1 VIIDLERFVVEERPY
16 WSELESLLN
25 KLASDPAFRMDLDRA
40 RRLHYLY
47 QRASADLAKVMTF
60 SAEPEMHRY
69 LEGLVGRAY
78 GEVHQ
83 VRTRADRFTPMKW
96 VFRDFPQA
104 FRRRARAFYLSVAIT
119 LAGCLFGGMGVTL
132 DPDAKAILLPY
143 EHLLGDPSERVALEE
158 KEQARNISIPGRKA
172 RRDPLAGQKAQGTSF
187 YFTHNTKVAVTT
199 FALGITWGIGPILIL
214 FANGVLL
221 GAVVLDYIV
230 AGETVFLMGWLM
242 PHGVIEI
249 PAILIAG
256 QAGLVLGY
264 ALIGWGSRAA
274 LSQRLRAIT
283 PDLVILVFG
292 VAGMLAW
299 AGFIEAFL
307 SQYHEPIVPYAAKIG
322 LGCVEFVLL
331 ILYLTRSGR
340 TDAERSGD

>member
-1 VIIDLERFVVEERPY
+1 MIIDLERFVTEERPY

-25 KLASDPAFRMDLDRA
+25 KLASDAAYRLDLERA

-60 SAEPEMHRY
+60 SAEPEMHQY

-83 VRTRADRFTPMKW
+83 VRARADRFTPLKW

-119 LAGCLFGGMGVTL
+119 LAGCLFGGLGVTL
-132 DPDAKAILLPY
+132 DPGAKAILLPY
-143 EHLLGDPSERVALEE
+143 DHLLGDPGERVALEE
-158 KEQARNISIPGRKA
+158 KEQSAA
-172 RRDPLAGQKAQGTSF
+172 DPIQGHKAQGTSF

-221 GAVVLDYIV
+221 GAVVLDYIM

-242 PHGVIEI
+242 PHGVVEI

-274 LSQRLRAIT
+274 LGERLRAIT

-322 LGCVEFVLL
+322 LGCVELVLL
-331 ILYLTRSGR
+331 VLYLARSGR
-340 TDAERSGD
+340 SEAERSGG

>member
-1 VIIDLERFVVEERPY
+1 MIIDLERFVVEERPY

-25 KLASDPAFRMDLDRA
+25 RLASDPGFRLDLDRA

-78 GEVHQ
+78 GEVHHG
-83 VRTRADRFTPMKW
+83 RARADRFTPLKW

-104 FRRRARAFYLSVAIT
+104 FRRRARAFYVSVAVT
-119 LAGCLFGGMGVTL
+119 LAGCLFGGLGVTL

-143 EHLLGDPSERVALEE
+143 EHLLGDPSERVAIEE
-158 KEQARNISIPGRKA
+158 KEQAGK
-172 RRDPLAGQKAQGTSF
+172 DPMAGHKAQGTSF

-199 FALGITWGIGPILIL
+199 FAFGITWGIGPILIL
-214 FANGVLL
+214 FANGVML

-256 QAGLVLGY
+256 QAGLVLGF

-274 LSQRLRAIT
+274 LRERLRAIT

-307 SQYHEPIVPYAAKIG
+307 SQYHEPIVPYAAKIA
-322 LGCVEFVLL
+322 LGCAEFVLL
-331 ILYLTRSGR
+331 TLYLTRSGR
-340 TDAERSGD
+340 TDSERSSD